1 MKKNIRILAVVLGLL
16 ILIAAC
22 VPAGVAGENTNVIYG
37 MFHMKLRHNPM
48 LAKYGVTVFFDDIE
62 VGHVAQGEQI
72 TFGAYMR
79 EGESHVLILRSD
91 KSGIPD
97 HVWTIASIQNGTT
110 FTCRIQTHR
119 KYIDIPETNIN
130 VNGSIVAKISPDI
143 ENTVKICGT
152 IVEIGA
158 KILMKQSGK

>member
-1 MKKNIRILAVVLGLL
+1 MIFFKFPIKKYFRTVTFAYPGGLLLMKGSRTGCRNHGSKQIGKGEITMKKNIRILAVVLGLL
-16 ILIAAC
+16 ILITAC
-22 VPAGVAGENTNVIYG
+22 VPSGIAGENTNVIYG

-48 LAKYGVTVFFDDIE
+48 IAKYGVTVFFDDIE

-91 KSGIPD
+91 GSDIPD

-110 FTCRIQTHR
+110 FTCRI
-119 KYIDIPETNIN
+119 
-130 VNGSIVAKISPDI
+130 
-143 ENTVKICGT
+143 
-152 IVEIGA
+152 
-158 KILMKQSGK
+158 